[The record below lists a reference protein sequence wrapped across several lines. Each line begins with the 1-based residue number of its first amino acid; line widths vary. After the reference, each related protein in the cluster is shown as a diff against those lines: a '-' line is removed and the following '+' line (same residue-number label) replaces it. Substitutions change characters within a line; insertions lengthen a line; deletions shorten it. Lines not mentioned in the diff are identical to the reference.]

1 MNHQFSV
8 SSKSNVSQNRPPTHN
23 TKSVWKAI
31 ISKMFTRFARRIAGA
46 DSAFNAITAATATSR
61 HIALCNHN
69 KPRLSRPSNKPAP
82 PIKVWQPF
90 DSCFSSNSFLLRRV
104 VAVTHVCFYFCVE
117 ILLPHRRTDRFGW
130 LDEAQWRL
138 WGFGLLKLE
147 TRPRKSDHNNKTINS
162 VSRGKTA
169 PPPLVSQIRGE

>member
-1 MNHQFSV
+1 MWNHRLNIRFRYH
-8 SSKSNVSQNRPPTHN
+8 QNRTLVKADHPL
-23 TKSVWKAI
+23 WKTI

-46 DSAFNAITAATATSR
+46 DSAFNAIAVALTATSR

-104 VAVTHVCFYFCVE
+104 VAVTHVCFYFRVE
-117 ILLPHRRTDRFGW
+117 ILLPHRPEPTGSVGW
-130 LDEAQWRL
+130 MKRSG
-138 WGFGLLKLE
+138 GFGV
-147 TRPRKSDHNNKTINS
+147 SDCLN
-162 VSRGKTA
+162 
-169 PPPLVSQIRGE
+169 